1 MTDIK
6 KVCIVGCGVIGAGWV
21 ARLLN
26 LGIDVIAT
34 DPGEGAEGRLRDAI
48 DNAAPALAKLT
59 LVPPTNP
66 GTLTFTTD
74 LEAAAAGAD
83 YIQENAPEREDI
95 KRDLLGRVSKAAGP
109 NVIIASSSSGLLP
122 SRIQADCVNPE
133 RVLIGHPFNPV
144 YLLPLV
150 EVVGGDK
157 TSDDALD
164 RATVFYESIGMHPL
178 RVRNEIDGYISD
190 RLQEALWRETLH
202 MVNDGIATTDEIDQA
217 VIYGPGLRWAFMGT
231 CLTFHLAG
239 GNDGMRHML
248 AQFGPALKLPWSK
261 LVAPELT
268 DELIERMAEGTEAQ
282 ADGMSIAELAQLRDN
297 CLIALMQALKTE
309 DYASGHTLRMFEENQ
324 YGRME
329 FREFSD
335 ADDFAQPLRLHQTQV
350 RTDWVDYN
358 GHMTESRYLHVFGD
372 ASDALFR
379 YLGIDDDYRASG
391 YSYYTAETHLMNQ
404 REVAALEPVYVT
416 TQLLHVDEKRL
427 HLMHTM
433 HHGATGEIL
442 STAEQMLLHVDME
455 AGKACPAKPEVLEK
469 LQTIKAGHQ
478 TLPAPAAKGR
488 YTGMPRDAA

>member
-1 MTDIK
+1 MTAIK
-6 KVCIVGCGVIGAGWV
+6 TVCIVGCGVIGAGW
-21 ARLLN
+21 ATRLLN
-26 LGIDVIAT
+26 LGIDVVAT
-34 DPGEGAEGRLRDAI
+34 DPGDGAEGRLRDAI
-48 DNAAPALAKLT
+48 DNAAPALARLT
-59 LVPPTNP
+59 LVPLGKP

-74 LEAAAAGAD
+74 LEAAVAGAD
-83 YIQENAPEREDI
+83 YIQENAPEREDV
-95 KRDLLGRVSKAAGP
+95 KRDLLRRVSEAAGP
-109 NVIIASSSSGLLP
+109 EVIIASSSSGLLP
-122 SRIQADCVNPE
+122 SRIQADCINPE

-157 TSDDALD
+157 TSEGAIE
-164 RATVFYESIGMHPL
+164 RATAFYKRIGMHPL
-178 RVRNEIDGYISD
+178 RVRNEIEGYISD

-248 AQFGPALKLPWSK
+248 AQFGPALKLPWTK

-282 ADGMSIAELAQLRDN
+282 AEGKSIAELAQLRDN
-297 CLIALMQALKTE
+297 CLIGLMQALKTE
-309 DYASGHTLRMFEENQ
+309 DYASGHTLKAFEENL

-329 FREFSD
+329 FKTFSD
-335 ADDFAQPLRLHQTQV
+335 GDDFDAPLRLHQSQV
-350 RTDWVDYN
+350 RSDWVDYN

-391 YSYYTAETHLMNQ
+391 YSYYTVETHLMNQ
-404 REVAALEPVYVT
+404 REVAAGEPIYVT

-427 HLMHTM
+427 HFMHTM
-433 HHGATGEIL
+433 HHGNTDETLA
-442 STAEQMLLHVDME
+442 TAEQMLLHVDME
-455 AGKACPAKPEVLEK
+455 AGKACAAKPEVLEK
-469 LQTIKAGHQ
+469 LHAILAGHQ
-478 TLPAPAAKGR
+478 AVPAPPFKGR
-488 YTGMPRDAA
+488 STGMPLGAA